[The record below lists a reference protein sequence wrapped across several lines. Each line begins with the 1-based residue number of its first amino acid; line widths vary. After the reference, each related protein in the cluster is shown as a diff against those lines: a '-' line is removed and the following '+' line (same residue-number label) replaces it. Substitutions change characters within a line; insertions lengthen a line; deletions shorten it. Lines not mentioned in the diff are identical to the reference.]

1 MKVRATDKYEK
12 LNKRDKI
19 LKRIP
24 KEGEDFTV
32 TKKRFKE
39 LTENKYNVAFV
50 EEIKEWT

>member
-1 MKVRATDKYEK
+1 MKVRATENYQKFK
-12 LNKRDKI
+12 LRDKE

-24 KEGEDFTV
+24 KEGEEFTV

-50 EEIKEWT
+50 EEIKEWM